1 MRCFLI
7 DTPVVVLWLVVLKE
21 VQQKQHQYKEEREEE
36 TKKAMREAAIL
47 AEAPEVPVVPVR
59 YQTSPTWCSIYLEPF
74 MPQLGGEKQARQ
86 LYLYGTFHTRGRLSQ
101 VLHIKTLSYNKTKWR
116 NGEIIEIKR
125 GGSTTRNPT

>member
-1 MRCFLI
+1 MTLAVMITIISESILVPSHTLCFLI

-21 VQQKQHQYKEEREEE
+21 VQQKQHQFKEEREEE

-74 MPQLGGEKQARQ
+74 YASARWGETGEATLFIRRFSYTRQ
-86 LYLYGTFHTRGRLSQ
+86 TP
-101 VLHIKTLSYNKTKWR
+101 K
-116 NGEIIEIKR
+116 
-125 GGSTTRNPT
+125 